1 MDTRYH
7 TQSHRENK
15 LKQAKPSYI
24 YKFSDCHFYF
34 RAYSLC
40 IIVVYSHCWLEA
52 NRTTNT
58 GREPPLLSTLT
69 PLWIY
74 VIFIHELLM
83 CSAAAAPCLCL
94 WFWSLPASS
103 GNNNLLYS
111 MSCKEVNQYLAVCGH
126 GVIWSSLNVDRY
138 PNTDNLSCRYS
149 GLTQLSRCM

>member
-1 MDTRYH
+1 MQRTSRCGD
-7 TQSHRENK
+7 
-15 LKQAKPSYI
+15 P
-24 YKFSDCHFYF
+24 CC
-34 RAYSLC
+34 SLSTGC
-40 IIVVYSHCWLEA
+40 IISWFEFA
-52 NRTTNT
+52 FS
-58 GREPPLLSTLT
+58 PLVSSSTLT